1 MPTRREWVLL
11 SFLLTL
17 LLLAGF
23 VEIAWRWARRGRKE
37 VVATEGRQEGMS
49 QAWREKPKSKS

>member
-1 MPTRREWVLL
+1 
-11 SFLLTL
+11 L

-23 VEIAWRWARRGRKE
+23 VEIAWRWARRGRKRKE

-49 QAWREKPKSKS
+49 QAWREEPKSKS